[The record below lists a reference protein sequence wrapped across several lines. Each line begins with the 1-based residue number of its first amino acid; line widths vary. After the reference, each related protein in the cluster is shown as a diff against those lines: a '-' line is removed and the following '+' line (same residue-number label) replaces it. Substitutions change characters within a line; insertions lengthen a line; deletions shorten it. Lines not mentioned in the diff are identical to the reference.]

1 MMWVYIWLAVAC
13 ASALIE
19 AFTMQMVSIW
29 FIAGGIVALILSAC
43 GVAVEI
49 QIVAFI
55 AVSLIAMLS
64 LRSLCMKYL
73 LRKDTIKTNV
83 DAYQDKETKL
93 LKAITKDE
101 SGEIKLGGIV
111 WTAVSENDEAIE
123 KDTLVKIL
131 RVEGNKMIV
140 APAQKETQKTKSD
153 TQETKQNTQK
163 TKKQENKKES

>member
-1 MMWVYIWLAVAC
+1 
-13 ASALIE
+13 
-19 AFTMQMVSIW
+19 
-29 FIAGGIVALILSAC
+29 
-43 GVAVEI
+43 
-49 QIVAFI
+49 
-55 AVSLIAMLS
+55 
-64 LRSLCMKYL
+64 MKYL